1 LLSRETLAIMSQPR
15 PGVLVLAAVTLTAL
29 IGCSTQIDHTK
40 VEGSIRD
47 ELKAK
52 GVTMASLSCPATIV
66 AKAGGTF
73 ACTGADDQ
81 GTNATFTV
89 TMKDDQGSIS
99 WVFDGTIVG
108 MKEAG
113 DSLEAALTQ
122 NVGKKVD
129 VKCPD
134 KAILA
139 KKDCAFTCDA
149 TVDGESHKLAVK
161 CTDDKGNVTGKVE

>member
-1 LLSRETLAIMSQPR
+1 MTQTRR
-15 PGVLVLAAVTLTAL
+15 GVLVVAAVTLTAL

-52 GVTMASLSCPATIV
+52 GSRWPRSPPATIV
-66 AKAGGTF
+66 AKASSTF

-81 GTNATFTV
+81 GTSATFTV
-89 TMKDDQGSIS
+89 TMKDDQGSIN

-122 NVGKKVD
+122 NIGKKVD

-134 KAILA
+134 KSLLA
-139 KKDCAFTCDA
+139 KANCAFTCDA
-149 TVDGESHKLAVK
+149 TVDGEAHKLAVK
-161 CTDDKGNVTGKVE
+161 CTDDKGNVTGKIE